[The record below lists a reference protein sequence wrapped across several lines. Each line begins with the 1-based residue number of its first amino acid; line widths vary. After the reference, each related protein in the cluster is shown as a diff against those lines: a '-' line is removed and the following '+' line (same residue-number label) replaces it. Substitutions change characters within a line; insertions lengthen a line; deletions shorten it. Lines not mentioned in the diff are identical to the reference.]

1 MLGIPEKSDLAANH
15 PVQLRGPVKFE
26 YQTQ

>member
-1 MLGIPEKSDLAANH
+1 MLGIPEYSVLAANH
-15 PVQLRGPVKFE
+15 PVQLRGPEKFE